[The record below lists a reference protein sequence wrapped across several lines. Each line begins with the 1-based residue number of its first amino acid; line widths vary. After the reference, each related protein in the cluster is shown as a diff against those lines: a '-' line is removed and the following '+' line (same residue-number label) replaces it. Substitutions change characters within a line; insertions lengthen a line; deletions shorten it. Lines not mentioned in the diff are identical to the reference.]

1 MKKITLAALCCGV
14 LLLAG
19 ACKGRTSENAQPN
32 GDTVNDIVGEEVVM
46 PAANDSDTEVIADSP
61 AEAAAT
67 GVDQSS
73 KTQQ

>member
-1 MKKITLAALCCGV
+1 MKKLTLAALCCGM

-19 ACKGRTSENAQPN
+19 ACKGRTSENTQPD

-46 PAANDSDTEVIADSP
+46 PNDSGKDTEVIADSP
-61 AEAAAT
+61 AEAEAS
-67 GVDQSS
+67 GVDQNT